1 MSSKQQGMAMQ
12 RGGIEVWT
20 ARPGKVDTAAC
31 SALAG
36 LLDAH
41 ERERAA
47 AFRFDIDRQAFI
59 IAHALRRLALACAM
73 GADPGELQFAT
84 GAHGKPLLLGADA
97 ATPAFSLTR
106 SRGLVACAVGH
117 QRFLGIDVE
126 PVRPG
131 LSPSLLESFVTPAHG
146 AAFLDDA
153 PDLFMQWT
161 ALEAFWKARGTGLS
175 TTQPRIGL
183 RAMDSDDCYEIVDGD
198 SRLPTGLVV
207 MRLPAPEGHVLALA
221 CEEVGSVQLVEL
233 DRLAPRPAAAD
244 DVISTCN
251 DGLCEEASALGQG
264 GSSTLV

>member
-1 MSSKQQGMAMQ
+1 MQ

-20 ARPGKVDTAAC
+20 ARPERVDAAAC

-47 AFRFDIDRQAFI
+47 GFRFDVDRQAFV
-59 IAHALRRLALACAM
+59 IAHALRRLALACAL
-73 GADPGELQFAT
+73 GTDPGDLRFAA
-84 GAHGKPLLLGADA
+84 GPHGKPLLLGADA
-97 ATPAFSLTR
+97 ATPSFSLTR

-117 QRFLGIDVE
+117 QCLGVDVE

-131 LSPSLLESFVTPAHG
+131 LSPSLLEPFVTPARG
-146 AAFLDDA
+146 AAFLDDT

-175 TTQPRIGL
+175 TAQPRIGL
-183 RAMDSDDCYEIVDGD
+183 RALDGDDCYEIVDGD
-198 SRLPTGLVV
+198 SRLPTGLVA
-207 MRLPAPEGHVLALA
+207 MRLPAPAGHVMALA

-233 DRLAPRPAAAD
+233 DRLAPRPAAAAD
-244 DVISTCN
+244 DVISMCN
-251 DGLCEEASALGQG
+251 DGLCEEASAFGAG

>member
-1 MSSKQQGMAMQ
+1 MSSKQQGIVMEH
-12 RGGIEVWT
+12 GGIEVWT
-20 ARPGKVDTAAC
+20 ARPEKVGAAAC

-41 ERERAA
+41 ERERAE
-47 AFRFDIDRQAFI
+47 AFRFDADRQAFV
-59 IAHALRRLALACAM
+59 IAHALRRLALACAL
-73 GADPGELQFAT
+73 GADPGELQFTT

-117 QRFLGIDVE
+117 QRFLGVDVE

-146 AAFLDDA
+146 AAFLDDT

-183 RAMDSDDCYEIVDGD
+183 HALEGEDCYEIVDGE
-198 SRLPTGLVV
+198 SRLPTGVVV
-207 MRLPAPEGHVLALA
+207 MRLPAPAGHVLALA
-221 CEEVGSVQLVEL
+221 CEQIASVQLVEL
-233 DRLAPRPAAAD
+233 DRLAPRPAGAD
-244 DVISTCN
+244 DVISMCN
-251 DGLCEEASALGQG
+251 EGLCEEASAFGTG